1 MKIHLK
7 SVELPNGETLG
18 YRERDGGDEVV
29 VLIHGNMNSS
39 CHWDVVLEQMDARY
53 KLYAVDLR
61 GFGISTYHTPIESLS
76 DFAADVKQ
84 WVDMLGLNRFS
95 LVGWS
100 TGGGVAMEYAAAY
113 PEEVSRLVLLA
124 SVSTRGYPFYEDGA
138 DGLPDVTRR
147 ITTIGGI
154 RSLTRNILIESA
166 NLRRDRQFMKQLY
179 EAVIYDRNQPDE
191 RRYET
196 YIDDILTQRNLMDV
210 YHALNAFNISV
221 FDQEASAGSG
231 AVKRIKAPVLVLR
244 GTHDFVITE
253 AMTNETLADLGDI
266 AEFVPLSGCGHSP
279 LVDDPTQLLNAME
292 SFLAST
298 SDAAFEAPAA
308 PAGQNGMKGEGD

>member
-1 MKIHLK
+1 MKIHVK

-76 DFAADVKQ
+76 DFTADVKQ
-84 WVDMLGLNRFS
+84 WVDLHGLTRFT
-95 LVGWS
+95 LIGWS
-100 TGGGVAMEYAAAY
+100 TGGGVAMEYTAAY
-113 PEEVSRLVLLA
+113 PDEVKRLVLLA
-124 SVSTRGYPFYEDGA
+124 SVSTRGYPFYEDGS

-147 ITTIGGI
+147 ITTIEGI
-154 RSLTRNILIESA
+154 RSLARNTLIESA
-166 NLRRDRQFMKQLY
+166 NIRRDRRFMKQLY
-179 EAVIYDRNQPDE
+179 EAVIYDRNQPE
-191 RRYET
+191 EARYET

-210 YHALNAFNISV
+210 YHALNTFNVSV
-221 FDQEASAGSG
+221 FDHEASPGSG

-244 GTHDFVITE
+244 GMQDLVITE
-253 AMTNETLADLGDI
+253 AMTRETLADLGDI
-266 AEFVPLSGCGHSP
+266 AEFVPLTGCGHSP
-279 LVDDPTQLLNAME
+279 LVDDLPQLLHVIE
-292 SFLAST
+292 SFLGRDS
-298 SDAAFEAPAA
+298 SEAA
-308 PAGQNGMKGEGD
+308 PSGSTASAGYTD

>member
-39 CHWDVVLEQMDARY
+39 CHWDVLLEQMDARY

-76 DFAADVKQ
+76 DFTADVKQ
-84 WVDMLGLNRFS
+84 WVDLLGLTRFT
-95 LVGWS
+95 LIGWS
-100 TGGGVAMEYAAAY
+100 TGGGVAMEYTAAY
-113 PEEVSRLVLLA
+113 PDEVKRLVLLA
-124 SVSTRGYPFYEDGA
+124 SVSTRGYPFYEDGS

-147 ITTIGGI
+147 ITTIEGI
-154 RSLTRNILIESA
+154 RSLARNTLIESA
-166 NLRRDRQFMKQLY
+166 NIRRDRRFMKQLY
-179 EAVIYDRNQPDE
+179 EAVIYDRNQPE
-191 RRYET
+191 EARYET

-210 YHALNAFNISV
+210 YHALNTFNVSV
-221 FDQEASAGSG
+221 FDHEASPGSG

-244 GTHDFVITE
+244 GMQDLVITE
-253 AMTNETLADLGDI
+253 AMTRETLADLGDI
-266 AEFVPLSGCGHSP
+266 AEFVPLTGCGHSP
-279 LVDDPTQLLNAME
+279 LVDDLPQLLDAIE
-292 SFLAST
+292 SFLGRDS
-298 SDAAFEAPAA
+298 SEAA
-308 PAGQNGMKGEGD
+308 PSGSTASAGHTD

>member
-18 YRERDGGDEVV
+18 YRERDGGAEVV

-76 DFAADVKQ
+76 DFTADVKQ
-84 WVDMLGLNRFS
+84 WVDLLGLTRFT
-95 LVGWS
+95 LIGWS

-113 PEEVSRLVLLA
+113 PDEVTRLVLLA
-124 SVSTRGYPFYEDGA
+124 SVSTRGYPFYEDGSN
-138 DGLPDVTRR
+138 GLPDVTRR
-147 ITTIGGI
+147 ITTIEGI
-154 RSLTRNILIESA
+154 RSLARNTLIESA
-166 NLRRDRQFMKQLY
+166 NIRRDRRFMKQLY
-179 EAVIYDRNQPDE
+179 EAVIYDRNQPE
-191 RRYET
+191 EARYET

-210 YHALNAFNISV
+210 YHALNTFNVSV
-221 FDQEASAGSG
+221 FDHEASPGSG

-244 GTHDFVITE
+244 GMQDLVITE
-253 AMTNETLADLGDI
+253 AMTRETLADLGDI
-266 AEFVPLSGCGHSP
+266 AEFVPLTGCGHSP
-279 LVDDPTQLLNAME
+279 LVDDLPQLLHVIE
-292 SFLAST
+292 SFLGRDS
-298 SDAAFEAPAA
+298 SEAA
-308 PAGQNGMKGEGD
+308 PSGSTASAGYTD

>member
-1 MKIHLK
+1 MKIHVK

-76 DFAADVKQ
+76 DFTADVKQ
-84 WVDMLGLNRFS
+84 WVDLLGLTRFT
-95 LVGWS
+95 LIGWS
-100 TGGGVAMEYAAAY
+100 TGGGVAMEYTAAY
-113 PEEVSRLVLLA
+113 PDEVKRLVLLA
-124 SVSTRGYPFYEDGA
+124 SVSTRGYPFYEDGS

-147 ITTIGGI
+147 ITTIEGI
-154 RSLTRNILIESA
+154 RSLARNTLIESA
-166 NLRRDRQFMKQLY
+166 NIRRDRRFMKQLY
-179 EAVIYDRNQPDE
+179 EAVIYDRNQPE
-191 RRYET
+191 EARYET

-210 YHALNAFNISV
+210 YHALNTFNVSV
-221 FDQEASAGSG
+221 FDHEASPGSG

-244 GTHDFVITE
+244 GMQDLVITE
-253 AMTNETLADLGDI
+253 AMTRETLADLGDI
-266 AEFVPLSGCGHSP
+266 AEFVPLTGCGHSP
-279 LVDDPTQLLNAME
+279 LVDDLPQLLDAIE
-292 SFLAST
+292 SFLGRDS
-298 SDAAFEAPAA
+298 SEAA
-308 PAGQNGMKGEGD
+308 PSGSTASAGHTD

>member
-1 MKIHLK
+1 MKVQLK

-18 YRERDGGDEVV
+18 YRERDGGNEVV

-39 CHWDVVLEQMDARY
+39 CHWDVVLEQMDPGY

-84 WVDMLGLNRFS
+84 WADMLGLTRFA

-113 PEEVSRLVLLA
+113 PEDISRLVLLA

-138 DGLPDVTRR
+138 NGLPDVTRR
-147 ITTIGGI
+147 ITTIEGI
-154 RSLTRNILIESA
+154 RSLTRNKLIQSA
-166 NLRRDRQFMKQLY
+166 NMRRDRQFMKQLY

-191 RRYET
+191 TRYET
-196 YIDDILTQRNLMDV
+196 YLDDILTQRNLMDV
-210 YHALNAFNISV
+210 YHALNTFNVSV
-221 FDQEASAGSG
+221 FDHEASAGSG
-231 AVKRIKAPVLVLR
+231 AVKRIKVPVLVLR
-244 GTHDFVITE
+244 GVHDFVITE
-253 AMTNETLADLGDI
+253 AMTKETLADLGDI
-266 AEFVPLSGCGHSP
+266 AEFISLSGCGHSP
-279 LVDDPTQLLNAME
+279 LVDDSAQLLHEME
-292 SFLAST
+292 SFLTST
-298 SDAAFEAPAA
+298 SDAAPEASTAPAA
-308 PAGQNGMKGEGD
+308 SVGQTE

>member
-76 DFAADVKQ
+76 DFTADVKQ
-84 WVDMLGLNRFS
+84 WVDLHGLTRFT
-95 LVGWS
+95 LIGWS
-100 TGGGVAMEYAAAY
+100 TGGGVAMEYTAAY
-113 PEEVSRLVLLA
+113 PDEVKRLVLLA
-124 SVSTRGYPFYEDGA
+124 SVSTRGYPFYEDGS

-147 ITTIGGI
+147 ITTIEGI
-154 RSLTRNILIESA
+154 RSLARNTLIESA
-166 NLRRDRQFMKQLY
+166 NIRRDRRFMKQLY
-179 EAVIYDRNQPDE
+179 EAVIYDRNQPE
-191 RRYET
+191 EARYDT

-210 YHALNAFNISV
+210 YHALNTFNVSV
-221 FDQEASAGSG
+221 FDHEASPGSG

-244 GTHDFVITE
+244 GMQDLVITE
-253 AMTNETLADLGDI
+253 AMTRETLADLGDI
-266 AEFVPLSGCGHSP
+266 AEFVPLTGCGHSP
-279 LVDDPTQLLNAME
+279 LVDDLPQLLHVIE
-292 SFLAST
+292 SFLGRDS
-298 SDAAFEAPAA
+298 SEAA
-308 PAGQNGMKGEGD
+308 PSGSTASAGYTD

>member
-76 DFAADVKQ
+76 DFTADVKQ
-84 WVDMLGLNRFS
+84 WVDLHGLTRFT
-95 LVGWS
+95 LIGWS
-100 TGGGVAMEYAAAY
+100 TGGGVAMEYTAAY
-113 PEEVSRLVLLA
+113 PDEVKRLVLLA
-124 SVSTRGYPFYEDGA
+124 SVSTRGYPFYEDGS

-147 ITTIGGI
+147 ITTIEGI
-154 RSLTRNILIESA
+154 RSLARNTLIESA
-166 NLRRDRQFMKQLY
+166 NIRRDRRFMKQLY
-179 EAVIYDRNQPDE
+179 EAVIYDRNQPE
-191 RRYET
+191 EARYET

-210 YHALNAFNISV
+210 YHALNTFNVSV
-221 FDQEASAGSG
+221 FDHEASPGSG

-244 GTHDFVITE
+244 GMQDLVITE
-253 AMTNETLADLGDI
+253 AMTRETLADLGDI
-266 AEFVPLSGCGHSP
+266 AEFVPLTGCGHSP
-279 LVDDPTQLLNAME
+279 LVDDLPQLLHVIE
-292 SFLAST
+292 SFLGRDS
-298 SDAAFEAPAA
+298 SEAA
-308 PAGQNGMKGEGD
+308 PSGSTASAGYTD